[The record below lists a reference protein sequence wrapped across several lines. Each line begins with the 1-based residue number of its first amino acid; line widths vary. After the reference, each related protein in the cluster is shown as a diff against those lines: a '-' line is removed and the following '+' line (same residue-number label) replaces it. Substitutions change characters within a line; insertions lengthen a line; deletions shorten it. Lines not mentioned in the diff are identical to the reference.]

1 MDNII
6 VQKYGGTSVG
16 DVERIFNVAKRV
28 IDTKESGNHVVVVV
42 SAMGDTT
49 DELIEK
55 AKQITLNPSNR
66 ELDMLVSTGEQISI
80 SLLAMAI
87 KSLGHDSISLTGSQC
102 GILTSNRHKNARIE
116 KIDTERLQ
124 NELNEGKIVI
134 VAGFQ
139 GVNDKGDIT
148 TLGRGG
154 SDTSAVAIAS
164 ALKAKKCEIYTDVD
178 GVYTTDPRIVPNAS
192 KIDKISYDEMLEL
205 ASLGAGVLHPRA
217 VELAKKYDLT
227 LEVRSSLNNNPGTE
241 IVGVDSLEK
250 AIVSGVALDKDMA
263 KVSVIEVPDKP
274 GIAFSIFSALSK
286 HSIYFDMIIQNITR
300 NSVNDITFTV
310 KGDELDE
317 ALEVTRKVAEEIG
330 AKEVLYDRSVVK
342 VSIVGTGIAG
352 SAEIASSFFQT
363 LYDLGINIDMIS
375 TSEIKIS
382 CIIEEGKGVE
392 ALNALHNKF
401 GLDKLSTNNRAV

>member
-1 MDNII
+1 MENII

-16 DVERIFNVAKRV
+16 NVERIFNVAKR
-28 IDTKESGNHVVVVV
+28 IIKTKESGSDVIVVV

-55 AKQITLNPSNR
+55 AKQVTLNPSSR

-80 SLLAMAI
+80 SLLSMAI
-87 KSLGHDSISLTGSQC
+87 NSLGHKAISLTGPQC
-102 GILTSNRHKNARIE
+102 GVLTTGKHKNARIKE
-116 KIDTERLQ
+116 INTQRLKS
-124 NELNEGKIVI
+124 ELSEGNIII

-139 GVNDKGDIT
+139 GINEKNDIT

-154 SDTSAVAIAS
+154 SDTSAVAIAAS
-164 ALKAKKCEIYTDVD
+164 IGAKKCEIYTDVD
-178 GVYTTDPRIVPNAS
+178 GVYTTDPRLVSTAS

-217 VELAKKYDLT
+217 VELARKYNMPLI
-227 LEVRSSLNNNPGTE
+227 VRSSLNDNPGTE
-241 IVGVDSLEK
+241 IVEVNSMEK
-250 AIVSGVALDKDMA
+250 AIVSGVALDKDIA

-274 GIAFSIFSALSK
+274 GIAFKIFSALASNG
-286 HSIYFDMIIQNITR
+286 IFFDMIIQNVTR

-310 KGDELDE
+310 KGDELNE
-317 ALEVTRKVAEEIG
+317 ALDVTRKVAEEIG

-352 SAEIASSFFQT
+352 SADIASSFFQT
-363 LYDLGINIDMIS
+363 LYDLGINIGMIS

-392 ALNALHNKF
+392 ALNALHSKF
-401 GLDKLSTNNRAV
+401 GLDKMTENKAV